1 VDEECVVLA
10 SIFDFLDMFGPR
22 RVVPKPGVGVNPKL
36 RINHGALD
44 FVIKKVFRAS
54 VVERD
59 EQKSSAKIFRC
70 VNERTFFWQKHTRL
84 LRPND
89 FLEP

>member
-1 VDEECVVLA
+1 MR
-10 SIFDFLDMFGPR
+10 SSGIDFLDMFGPR
-22 RVVPKPGVGVNPKL
+22 RVVPRPGRGLYPKR
-36 RINHGALD
+36 RIKNGALD
-44 FVIKKVFRAS
+44 FVIKKVFRVS

-59 EQKSSAKIFRC
+59 EQKSSTKIFRC
-70 VNERTFFWQKHTRL
+70 VNERTFFWQKHARL

>member
-1 VDEECVVLA
+1 MNMQITEITIHPTNEDL
-10 SIFDFLDMFGPR
+10 
-22 RVVPKPGVGVNPKL
+22 
-36 RINHGALD
+36 ALD
-44 FVIKKVFRAS
+44 FVIKKVFRVS